1 MQREP
6 LQPALALLLA
16 VSMAALLALLL
27 LGAPVKARAQQQG
40 VQPAQQQG
48 AQPPALKFSAGGP
61 LDDAL
66 SARIKELTARA
77 EAAALPGTRV
87 DIDIG
92 TLDPRLKLAPCAD
105 VQPYLP
111 SGSRLWGKARI
122 GLRCASGPVRWNV
135 FLPVTVRV
143 FAPALVA
150 SGPLQAGAQLS
161 TDDLKIAEVDLAEA
175 RSPAL
180 QQPALAV
187 GRALL
192 RPLAA
197 GATLREADLRPR
209 QWFDAGER
217 VQIVA
222 VGGGISVAGEGQ
234 AMTPGF
240 EGRSVRVRTDSGR
253 IVSGK
258 PTGPKRV
265 EVPI

>member
-1 MQREP
+1 MHRLQRDP

-40 VQPAQQQG
+40 AQVEVPLKTPA
-48 AQPPALKFSAGGP
+48 APP

-66 SARIKELTARA
+66 AARIRELTARA

-92 TLDPRLKLAPCAD
+92 ALDPRLKLAPCAD

-143 FAPALVA
+143 FAPALVV

-161 TDDLKIAEVDLAEA
+161 TADLKVAEVDLAEA
-175 RSPAL
+175 RSAAL

-187 GRALL
+187 GRTLL

-197 GATLREADLRPR
+197 GATVREADLRPR
-209 QWFDAGER
+209 QWFDAGDR
-217 VQIVA
+217 VQLVA
-222 VGGGISVAGEGQ
+222 SGSGISVAGEGQ

-265 EVPI
+265 EVPL